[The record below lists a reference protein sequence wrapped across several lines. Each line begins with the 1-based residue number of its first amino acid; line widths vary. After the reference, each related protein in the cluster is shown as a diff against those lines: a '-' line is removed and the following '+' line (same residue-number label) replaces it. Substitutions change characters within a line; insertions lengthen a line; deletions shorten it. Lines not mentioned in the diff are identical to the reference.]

1 MTIVISKNMLLYDST
16 FKHMDILRES
26 GNRSLYKD
34 VYHSVIYDMK
44 QELISNNK
52 RSNGV
57 NKSIG

>member
-1 MTIVISKNMLLYDST
+1 MHWYGLIKEYRNDNSNIKKHALIYDST

-44 QELISNNK
+44 
-52 RSNGV
+52 
-57 NKSIG
+57 